1 MAKKGLA
8 RNRRKL
14 LTRDG
19 LICQGCKLEF
29 PSSELTIDHIRPLS
43 KGGHPRALGN
53 LQLMCE
59 PCNTDKGDSWDGKSG
74 LGIDDCN
81 RRKMT
86 PEEQARMCLE
96 QAMDA
101 VADAVLEARG
111 NMSMPELVAL
121 GAAAAIDAMPNG
133 YVGNSELAARMRSE
147 NSINEIFGRA
157 IENNEGRD
165 QNAVAQRS

>member
-1 MAKKGLA
+1 MAKKGIA

-14 LTRDG
+14 VSRFG
-19 LICQGCKLEF
+19 LICQSCKKEF
-29 PSSELTIDHIRPLS
+29 PNEELTVDHIRPLS

-59 PCNTDKGDSWDGKSG
+59 PCNSDKSDAWDGESG

-86 PEEQARMCLE
+86 SEQQAKQCLE
-96 QAMDA
+96 EALDS
-101 VADAVLEARG
+101 VASAVLESRG

-121 GAAAAIDAMPNG
+121 GVAAAIDAMPNG
-133 YVGNSELAARMRSE
+133 YVGNSELAARIRSE
-147 NSINEIFGRA
+147 G
-157 IENNEGRD
+157 D
-165 QNAVAQRS
+165 VAQMFGDAIYKNDIRISGE

>member
-1 MAKKGLA
+1 MAKKGIA

-14 LTRDG
+14 VIRDG

-29 PSSELTIDHIRPLS
+29 PNEELTVDHIRPLS

-59 PCNTDKGDSWDGKSG
+59 PCNTAKSDEWDGKSG

-86 PEEQARMCLE
+86 IEEQAKSCLE
-96 QAMDA
+96 KAMDS
-101 VADAVLEARG
+101 VAIAVLESRG
-111 NMSMPELVAL
+111 TLSMPELVAI
-121 GAAAAIDAMPNG
+121 GAAAAIREMPNG
-133 YVGNSELAARMRSE
+133 YVGNVELADRIRSE
-147 NSINEIFGRA
+147 RSSADMFGAALYKNDIR
-157 IENNEGRD
+157 ISGE
-165 QNAVAQRS
+165 

>member
-1 MAKKGLA
+1 MAKKGIA

-14 LTRDG
+14 VERFGLT
-19 LICQGCKLEF
+19 CQGCKEEF
-29 PSSELTIDHIRPLS
+29 PNEELTVDHIRPLS

-59 PCNTDKGDSWDGKSG
+59 PCNSDKNDSWDGISG

-86 PEEQARMCLE
+86 IEQQAQQCLE
-96 QAMDA
+96 EALDA
-101 VADAVLEARG
+101 VAIAVLESRG
-111 NMSMPELVAL
+111 NVSMPELVAL

-133 YVGNSELAARMRSE
+133 YVGNSELAARIRSDGGVPAMFGE
-147 NSINEIFGRA
+147 AINRNDPLLGGE
-157 IENNEGRD
+157 
-165 QNAVAQRS
+165 

>member
-1 MAKKGLA
+1 MAKKGIA

-14 LTRDG
+14 VERFG
-19 LICQGCKLEF
+19 LICQSCKKEF
-29 PSSELTIDHIRPLS
+29 RNEELTVDHIRPLS

-59 PCNTDKGDSWDGKSG
+59 PCNSDKSDAWDGESG

-86 PEEQARMCLE
+86 SEQQAKQCLE
-96 QAMDA
+96 EALDS
-101 VADAVLEARG
+101 VACAVLESRG

-121 GAAAAIDAMPNG
+121 GVAAAIDAMPNG
-133 YVGNSELAARMRSE
+133 YVGNSELAARIRSE
-147 NSINEIFGRA
+147 GGIAQMFGDA
-157 IENNEGRD
+157 IYKND
-165 QNAVAQRS
+165 IRSGGE